1 MSFWSGFA
9 QGWEAESERIE
20 RRKLFQQEQ
29 TERRVATLG
38 ELIPKFTR
46 GAALG
51 TAATTSGGDD
61 ATPASSDH
69 LGKLLIKSGA
79 TPETVA
85 SLNAEG
91 GAYALNAA
99 WEAAQEVQKAG
110 QPLTPELFTRIQD
123 SIVVTATQGEQYD
136 AKTIIE
142 MVYGPEALSEF
153 EPDDLNLLDMQI
165 AAQGSSAPQVSS
177 TFNVQEPIKAETI
190 NQTVTA
196 ANGTLMNA
204 LVARQREFE
213 RMAQDPANAGQ
224 EAEFI
229 GRAQDMEALQAQV
242 EAGNVLPAIEV
253 VGADIIGPYL
263 ENNPQL
269 KANPELLGSWSTAA
283 QIYLQGGQEAQE
295 PAEIPVGTVD
305 TGPDGAEWE
314 FMGGDPADPANWKK
328 L

>member
-1 MSFWSGFA
+1 MGFWSGFA

-20 RRKLFQQEQ
+20 RRKIFQQEQ
-29 TERRVATLG
+29 SERRVATLG

-51 TAATTSGGDD
+51 TAATRSGGDD

-79 TPETVA
+79 SPEMVA
-85 SLNAEG
+85 SLDAEG

-110 QPLTPELFTRIQD
+110 QPMTPELFTRIQD
-123 SIVVTATQGEQYD
+123 SIVVTASQGEQYD

-153 EPDDLNLLDMQI
+153 EPDDINLLDMQI
-165 AAQGSSAPQVSS
+165 AAQGSPAPQVSS

-196 ANGTLMNA
+196 ANGTLMDA
-204 LVARQREFE
+204 LVSRQREYE
-213 RMAQDPANAGQ
+213 QMAKDPANAGQ
-224 EAEFI
+224 QAVFI
-229 GRAQDMEALQAQV
+229 GKAQDMEALQAQV
-242 EAGNVLPAIEV
+242 KEGNVLPAIEV

-283 QIYLQGGQEAQE
+283 QKYLQAGQETQE
-295 PAEIPVGTVD
+295 VPVGTVD